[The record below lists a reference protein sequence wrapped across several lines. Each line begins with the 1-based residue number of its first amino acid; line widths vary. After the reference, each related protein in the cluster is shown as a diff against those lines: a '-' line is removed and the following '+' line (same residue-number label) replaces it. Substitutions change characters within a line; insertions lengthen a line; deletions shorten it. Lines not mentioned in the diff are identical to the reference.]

1 MRLQPLNPLGS
12 VTRRT
17 RVLAWLVGC
26 VVAGLVA
33 GVATCAGGALGLTTA
48 RAEGAAGQRAGHF
61 ASAPVAGSALR
72 GQALY
77 EERCAGCH
85 TVDANDTGPLHRGVL
100 GRRAGSVP
108 GFDYSPALRASRLVW
123 TRQTLDAWLRNP
135 EALIPGQAMDE
146 QVADPQARQDLI
158 AYLAT
163 LR

>member
-1 MRLQPLNPLGS
+1 MRLQPLNELS
-12 VTRRT
+12 RVTRCSL
-17 RVLAWLVGC
+17 VFACLVGC
-26 VVAGLVA
+26 VGLA
-33 GVATCAGGALGLTTA
+33 PGLA
-48 RAEGAAGQRAGHF
+48 MGQAEAVGSQRAGD
-61 ASAPVAGSALR
+61 SPSGPVAGSVLR

-77 EERCAGCH
+77 QERCAGCH
-85 TVDANDTGPLHRGVL
+85 RVDAHDAGPMHRGVL
-100 GRRAGSVP
+100 GRRAGSLP